1 MDIVLD
7 APENFHGN
15 VCTEVLS
22 NIVACQHVFVN
33 YSGLK
38 FSQIFRTQR
47 TFFEV
52 FYKSSRAS
60 LINAVLKYLNFR
72 SSSSKLESIIFKF
85 TKSHTPPEVVFEN
98 FHCKCRTATLKNAS
112 RWLLLGTTLFSK
124 YSSMAASQSQLQ
136 RYIYFRNSALH
147 MFQISYP
154 DVNEERILMNIFLS
168 EGFGGSVSTQH
179 QL

>member
-7 APENFHGN
+7 SPENFHGY
-15 VCTEVLS
+15 VCIEVLS
-22 NIVACQHVFVN
+22 NIVACQHVFLN

-47 TFFEV
+47 SFFEM

-60 LINAVLKYLNFR
+60 LINA
-72 SSSSKLESIIFKF
+72 SKLESIIFKF

-98 FHCKCRTATLKNAS
+98 FHCKCRTAILKNAS

-136 RYIYFRNSALH
+136 RYIYFRNSTLH

-179 QL
+179 